1 MRLTISGAPVVAT
14 ASIAFVPRASDAS
27 SYDAV
32 LYPPRPFVQ
41 THPDRLATLATLF
54 GLDPTPPGRCRVLEL
69 GCGAGGNLLP
79 MAVALPD
86 ATFAG
91 IDNASLP
98 IARARALAER
108 LGLSNVRFDEIS
120 IEQYEPPAE
129 GFDYVIAQGVYS
141 WVAEPVRDALLAL
154 CARALTRDGVA
165 YVSYNAL
172 PGGHL
177 RQALREMLAF
187 HLGELSAPDERIAAA
202 RGFLGLLDAA
212 GESDDDLAPTLGPE
226 ARELFDHDD
235 ALLFHDTLADV
246 NRPFY
251 LHEFIARSQAHG
263 LQFLSEAQFSEM
275 QVGALAPP
283 LQRTLLAIADPLR
296 REQYLDFLKERKF
309 RQTLLCH
316 ADRTPER
323 APRAQ
328 TLRALAVSAA
338 LRWKADEDSGRVT
351 FVGPGNAHVIT
362 DHPLVVRTLQTIG
375 RSWPSP
381 LWIARLGSERELPA
395 ICDALLR
402 CFAANLVRLHV
413 HPPLVSTIAPERPR
427 ISPYA
432 RLEATEGTML
442 TTVRH
447 THHQLDDDL
456 ERRVAAL
463 LDGSRDRPAL
473 LAALQDDG
481 APADDDLA
489 AAIDAALAR
498 LARAGL
504 LLCEE
509 PEAGMTPM

>member
-1 MRLTISGAPVVAT
+1 VVAA

-32 LYPPRPFVQ
+32 LYPARPFVQ

-54 GLDPTPPGRCRVLEL
+54 GLKPPRPGVCRVLEL

-79 MAVALPD
+79 MAAALPG

-91 IDNASLP
+91 IDNASVP
-98 IARARALAER
+98 IARARSLAER
-108 LGLSNVRFDEIS
+108 LGLSNVHFDEIS
-120 IEQYEPPAE
+120 IEEYEPPAE
-129 GFDYVIAQGVYS
+129 GFDYVIAHGVYS
-141 WVAEPVRDALLAL
+141 WVSDPVRDALLTL
-154 CARALTRDGVA
+154 CARAVSRHGVA

-187 HLGELSAPDERIAAA
+187 HLGEISAPDERIAAA
-202 RGFLGLLDAA
+202 RGFLGLLNAA
-212 GESDDDLAPTLGPE
+212 GESDDDLATRLGPE

-235 ALLFHDTLADV
+235 ALLFHDTLADF

-251 LHEFIARSQAHG
+251 FHDFIARAEAHG

-275 QVGALAPP
+275 QVGALSRS
-283 LQRTLLAIADPLR
+283 LQRKLLAIPDPLR

-316 ADRTPER
+316 ADCTLDGTPRPE
-323 APRAQ
+323 

-338 LRWKADEDSGRVT
+338 LRWKADEQSGRVT

-375 RSWPSP
+375 RGWPSP
-381 LWIARLGSERELPA
+381 VWIAQLGSEGELPA

-402 CFAANLVRLHV
+402 CFGANLVRLHV

-427 ISPYA
+427 VSPVA
-432 RLEATEGTML
+432 RLEAAAGTML

-447 THHQLDDDL
+447 THYQLDDDL
-456 ERRVAAL
+456 GRRVAAL
-463 LDGSRDRPAL
+463 LDGTRDRPAL

-481 APADDDLA
+481 ASADDDLA
-489 AAIDAALAR
+489 AAIDASLAR
-498 LARAGL
+498 LAGAGL
-504 LLCEE
+504 LLCDE
-509 PEAGMTPM
+509 P